1 MPAEGGCLRDQRC
14 VLWGRGDGALGLG
27 WERLGVAVGLKKRL
41 KEGWCEELSPL
52 AQSSLLFNNKS
63 HVPSVTRCL
72 FPGQTP
78 QNSANL
84 FSSPLLYHLCWHLS
98 RPHPALHIPRLPGG
112 AGGIPDAHAQ
122 DWGSTRLCDLRPG
135 RAWPRAAAASPSAL
149 IKTCEMERL
158 ARVAP
163 FYLQHLSCC

>member
-1 MPAEGGCLRDQRC
+1 MPAEGGCLRDLRC

-72 FPGQTP
+72 FPGQTLRTLP
-78 QNSANL
+78 TSFPPLSSFTISAGIFL
-84 FSSPLLYHLCWHLS
+84 GLT
-98 RPHPALHIPRLPGG
+98 RPSTFPVCQVGRAESLTLMLKTGDPPGSAICALAGLGPALQPPPPQR
-112 AGGIPDAHAQ
+112 
-122 DWGSTRLCDLRPG
+122 
-135 RAWPRAAAASPSAL
+135 
-149 IKTCEMERL
+149 
-158 ARVAP
+158 
-163 FYLQHLSCC
+163 